1 MIDFFP
7 SPSQSINHPLFI
19 PFLFVLLPSPHP
31 LFSSKLRIQDE
42 FVLYDVV
49 TFDQSP
55 GTFSA
60 GQSILLQS
68 CDVGSVG
75 FAPLHFESDTVLYFP
90 LVSSW
95 RHSTWRFWTPFPHV
109 LEQGRQPETYQ
120 LKGELSRRLFPA
132 SINHIVTFKT
142 VL

>member
-7 SPSQSINHPLFI
+7 SPSQSINHRLLI
-19 PFLFVLLPSPHP
+19 PFLFVLFPSLIPCSV
-31 LFSSKLRIQDE
+31 LNCESSMSL
-42 FVLYDVV
+42 LHYDVV

-90 LVSSW
+90 LVSSL
-95 RHSTWRFWTPFPHV
+95 RHTTWRFWTPFPHV

-120 LKGELSRRLFPA
+120 LKGELSRRFFPA
-132 SINHIVTFKT
+132 SINQIFTFKT
-142 VL
+142 VH

>member
-7 SPSQSINHPLFI
+7 SPPSLSTTVFSYLFYSFYFPPVI
-19 PFLFVLLPSPHP
+19 PCSVLNCE
-31 LFSSKLRIQDE
+31 SSMSL
-42 FVLYDVV
+42 LHYDVV

-90 LVSSW
+90 LVSSL
-95 RHSTWRFWTPFPHV
+95 RHTTWRFWTPFPHV

-120 LKGELSRRLFPA
+120 LKGELSRRFFPA
-132 SINHIVTFKT
+132 SINQIFTFKT
-142 VL
+142 VH